1 MNQHEAYIRQSIE
14 LATSAARKGNHPFGA
29 LLVHEDKVIMTAEN
43 TVTAD
48 NDSTRHAELNLI
60 VKSERKLSPEVLR
73 ECTLYTST
81 APCLMCTAVIWNAG
95 INRIVY
101 SVSYESLARLVSG
114 NYSYIR
120 LDEIYK
126 QLGTGVEFLG
136 PVLEM
141 EGVEAYKFWP
151 DR

>member
-1 MNQHEAYIRQSIE
+1 MNQHELYIRQSIE
-14 LATSAARKGNHPFGA
+14 LAISAASKGNHPFGA
-29 LLVHEDKVIMTAEN
+29 LLVHEDKVVMTAEN
-43 TVTAD
+43 TVAAD

-60 VKSERKLSPEVLR
+60 VKNERTLSPEVLR

-81 APCLMCTAVIWNAG
+81 APCLMCTAVIWKAG
-95 INRIVY
+95 ITRIVY

-114 NYSYIR
+114 NYSYIS
-120 LDEIYK
+120 LDDIYA
-126 QLGTGVEFLG
+126 QLGTGVKFVG
-136 PVLEM
+136 PVLEV